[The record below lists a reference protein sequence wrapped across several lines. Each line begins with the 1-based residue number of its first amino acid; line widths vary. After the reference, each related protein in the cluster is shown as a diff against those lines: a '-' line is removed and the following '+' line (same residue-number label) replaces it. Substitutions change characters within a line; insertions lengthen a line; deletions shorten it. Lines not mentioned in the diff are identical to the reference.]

1 MLAYGSAHWASRK
14 NNASTWAFKPR
25 LACLGLPLFFLS
37 FKRVDDKLSG
47 PFYFFLL
54 KYGDNT
60 LFLSPDSGHHCDGLK
75 IRAMGFNLQS
85 PFFNFFKAKTHKTSP
100 KTCINQFSNPINPK
114 KQLISQ
120 NKIE

>member
-1 MLAYGSAHWASRK
+1 MAQRTGPLEKTTQARGPLNIVLHVR
-14 NNASTWAFKPR
+14 
-25 LACLGLPLFFLS
+25 ACLFFFLS
-37 FKRVDDKLSG
+37 FKRVDDRLSG
-47 PFYFFLL
+47 PFYFFLF

-60 LFLSPDSGHHCDGLK
+60 SFFSLDSGHHCDGLK